1 MLILR
6 IQVTTQ
12 GVPHFRICH
21 SQVSGVIFLIA
32 DHDGKVV
39 KSKNQFIGGLNL
51 QDDYGLI
58 SFPPD
63 GRKTASGQVLVE
75 HEPVRSAILELGS
88 PSQHCLVNL
97 L

>member
-1 MLILR
+1 MPESDKWR
-6 IQVTTQ
+6 
-12 GVPHFRICH
+12 
-21 SQVSGVIFLIA
+21 IFLIA

-63 GRKTASGQVLVE
+63 GRKAASGQVLVE
-75 HEPVRSAILELGS
+75 HEPVRSAILEL
-88 PSQHCLVNL
+88 PSLSQQLTS
-97 L
+97 